1 MNAVRPRTLI
11 LLAVL
16 AALALANAG
25 CSTFN
30 ATEQCQISQYTSAH
44 PHMWKHKIRWD
55 T

>member
-1 MNAVRPRTLI
+1 MKRLVCIA
-11 LLAVL
+11 AL

-30 ATEQCQISQYTSAH
+30 ATERCQIDQYTSAH
-44 PHMWKHKIRWD
+44 PSMWKHKIRWD